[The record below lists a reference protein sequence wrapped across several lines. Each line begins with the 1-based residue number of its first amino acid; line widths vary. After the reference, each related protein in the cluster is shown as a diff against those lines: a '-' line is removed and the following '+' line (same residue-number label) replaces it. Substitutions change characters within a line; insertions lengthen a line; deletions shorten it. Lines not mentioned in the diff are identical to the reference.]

1 MTKARLRK
9 RMLRLRRALP
19 SDEVKRRSEAVLS
32 HLLSHPIYKNSR
44 TVHTY
49 ISVDEEVDTWP
60 LISRALDDGK
70 RVVVPVVSGDED
82 MVHCEVDSRSEFVKG
97 RFGLWEPKHRREV
110 DVKELDLVV
119 VPGVAFDRRGY
130 RLGFGRGYYD
140 RFLSQ
145 VSAPKVGLAFD
156 FQVVPC
162 IPEDPHDERVDYLA
176 TEEGIFRIFKKRPE
190 KLNYQPKFGDICY

>member
-1 MTKARLRK
+1 MTKARLRR

-19 SDEVKRRSEAVLS
+19 SDEAKRRSKEVLS
-32 HLLSHPIYKNSR
+32 HLLSHPVYKNSR

-49 ISVDEEVDTWP
+49 ISLDDEVDTWP

-70 RVVVPVVSGDED
+70 RVVVPVVSGDD
-82 MVHCEVDSRSEFVKG
+82 MVHCEVDSSSEFVRG

-110 DVKELDLVV
+110 DVEELDLVI

-156 FQVVPC
+156 FQVVPR
-162 IPEDPHDERVDYLA
+162 IPEDPHDQRLDYLV
-176 TEEGIFRIFKKRPE
+176 TEEGIFRIFKEKVE
-190 KLNYQPKFGDICY
+190 KLDYQPKFGDICH

>member
-97 RFGLWEPKHRREV
+97 RFGLWEPKHRR
-110 DVKELDLVV
+110 
-119 VPGVAFDRRGY
+119 A
-130 RLGFGRGYYD
+130 
-140 RFLSQ
+140 
-145 VSAPKVGLAFD
+145 VSYTHLTLPTKA
-156 FQVVPC
+156 
-162 IPEDPHDERVDYLA
+162 
-176 TEEGIFRIFKKRPE
+176 
-190 KLNYQPKFGDICY
+190 